1 MNWRHWLQSL
11 LTSIL
16 LLAAGQALGAS
27 PPLPMAAGEII
38 HVSAGIG
45 EDDAIEVEMLRRLHN
60 LELVF
65 ALQGSGSYVADV
77 KVSIYD
83 AAGARVLA
91 AWSPGPLFFATLR
104 PGQYRVD
111 AEFRGRLLSK
121 VTSVAQAGRRDLYF
135 YWPGE

>member
-1 MNWRHWLQSL
+1 MNWRHWLL
-11 LTSIL
+11 PLAIRIL
-16 LLAAGQALGAS
+16 LLSTGHALGA
-27 PPLPMAAGEII
+27 PPALTAVGEII

-77 KVSIYD
+77 KVSVYN
-83 AAGARVLA
+83 AAGAKVLA
-91 AWSPGPLFFATLR
+91 AQSPGPLFFATLR

-111 AEFRGRLLSK
+111 AEFRGRVLSK
-121 VTSVAQAGRRDLYF
+121 VTSVTQAGRRDLYF
-135 YWPGE
+135 YWASE

>member
-1 MNWRHWLQSL
+1 MKCRHWLL
-11 LTSIL
+11 PLVTSIL
-16 LLAAGQALGAS
+16 LLSRGNALGA
-27 PPLPMAAGEII
+27 PPPAPTAAGEVI
-38 HVSAGIG
+38 HASAGIG
-45 EDDAIEVEMLRRLHN
+45 EDDAVEVEMMRRLHN

-77 KVSIYD
+77 KVSIYN

-91 AWSPGPLFFATLR
+91 AQSPGPLFFATLR

-121 VTSVAQAGRRDLYF
+121 LTSVAPAGRRDIYF
-135 YWPGE
+135 YWESE